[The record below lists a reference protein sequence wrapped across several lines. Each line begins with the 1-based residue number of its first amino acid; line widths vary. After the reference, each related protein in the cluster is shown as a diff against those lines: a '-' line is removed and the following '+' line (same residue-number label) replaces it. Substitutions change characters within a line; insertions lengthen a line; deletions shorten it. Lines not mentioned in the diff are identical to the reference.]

1 MVRIWWIFVDLPSSM
16 ISASWAEASL
26 GFSEWRETCKSLY
39 LRRIIQILARTK
51 VLEENKRPK
60 NVRSQGNQTATEL
73 KYVLLPI
80 ISNKEGRE
88 ACVRALGYSK
98 QTAKST
104 YQCHFVLYFV
114 SASVDPSSDIMGSLE
129 HWIDGF
135 VSQDF
140 SCCRFHLKWMRI
152 HGNLFRQFSLKR
164 WLDLALS
171 MFSVTQNLM

>member
-1 MVRIWWIFVDLPSSM
+1 MNFRRSSVFNDLSKLSR
-16 ISASWAEASL
+16 
-26 GFSEWRETCKSLY
+26 GFTRLFGVERNMQITLSQENHTNTCSNESF
-39 LRRIIQILARTK
+39 RRKQTT
-51 VLEENKRPK
+51 K
-60 NVRSQGNQTATEL
+60 NVRSQGNQTVTEL

-88 ACVRALGYSK
+88 ACVRALEYSK

>member
-1 MVRIWWIFVDLPSSM
+1 MNFRRSSVFNDLSKLSR
-16 ISASWAEASL
+16 
-26 GFSEWRETCKSLY
+26 GFTRLFGVEKNMQITLSQENHTNTCSNERK
-39 LRRIIQILARTK
+39 QMT
-51 VLEENKRPK
+51 K

-88 ACVRALGYSK
+88 GCVRALEYSK
-98 QTAKST
+98 ETAKST
-104 YQCHFVLYFV
+104 NQCHFVLYFV
-114 SASVDPSSDIMGSLE
+114 SASVDPSSDIIGSLE

-152 HGNLFRQFSLKR
+152 QGNLFRQFSLKR
-164 WLDLALS
+164 
-171 MFSVTQNLM
+171 

>member
-1 MVRIWWIFVDLPSSM
+1 MNFRRSSVFNDLSKLSR
-16 ISASWAEASL
+16 
-26 GFSEWRETCKSLY
+26 GFTRLFGVERNMQITLSQENHTNTCSN
-39 LRRIIQILARTK
+39 
-51 VLEENKRPK
+51 E

-88 ACVRALGYSK
+88 ACVRALEYSK

-135 VSQDF
+135 IRQDF

-164 WLDLALS
+164 
-171 MFSVTQNLM
+171 

>member
-1 MVRIWWIFVDLPSSM
+1 MQITLSQ
-16 ISASWAEASL
+16 ENHTN
-26 GFSEWRETCKSLY
+26 TCSNESF
-39 LRRIIQILARTK
+39 RRKQTT
-51 VLEENKRPK
+51 K

-88 ACVRALGYSK
+88 ACVRALEYSK

-152 HGNLFRQFSLKR
+152 HGNLFRQFSLKTVTR
-164 WLDLALS
+164 
-171 MFSVTQNLM
+171 FSP

>member
-1 MVRIWWIFVDLPSSM
+1 MVRIWWIFEDLPSSM
-16 ISASWAEASL
+16 ISASWVEASL

-88 ACVRALGYSK
+88 ACVRALEYSK

-114 SASVDPSSDIMGSLE
+114 SASVDHPLTLWALWNTGLMVLSVKISCAA
-129 HWIDGF
+129 
-135 VSQDF
+135 VSIW
-140 SCCRFHLKWMRI
+140 SGWESTEI
-152 HGNLFRQFSLKR
+152 
-164 WLDLALS
+164 
-171 MFSVTQNLM
+171 FSVNLASNGDSI